1 VNILILAAG
10 PDQSTPDGGYPLC
23 LTEYNSVP
31 LIQYVLTTADRLGPR
46 NVIAM
51 FREQD
56 RSKYHLDSVV
66 SLVAKNSTILAIR
79 EPTQGAA
86 CTALLAIKHIDND
99 EELLIL
105 NGNELLDTDFR
116 PIVAAFRDRQLDAG
130 VVVFQSVHP
139 RYSYVRL
146 DDRGF
151 VIEASEKNPISNHA
165 TVGFYWFRRGADFV
179 RAAKSLIRK
188 DAHVN
193 GHFYICPTFNELILA
208 SKSIGVFP
216 VSSKAYHPL
225 KDERQLKQF
234 DQAATQRTKDEA

>member
-1 VNILILAAG
+1 
-10 PDQSTPDGGYPLC
+10 
-23 LTEYNSVP
+23 
-31 LIQYVLTTADRLGPR
+31 LIQYAVTTADRLGPR
-46 NVIAM
+46 NIIAM

-56 RSKYHLDSVV
+56 RSKYHLDNVV
-66 SLVAKNSTILAIR
+66 SLVAKQSTILTIR
-79 EPTQGAA
+79 EPTKGAA

-105 NGNELLDTDFR
+105 NGNELLDVDFG
-116 PIVAAFRDRQLDAG
+116 PIVADFRDRKLDAG

-146 DDRGF
+146 DDKGS
-151 VIEASEKNPISNHA
+151 VIEASEKNPISSHA
-165 TVGFYWFRRGADFV
+165 TVGFYWFWHGADFV

-193 GHFYICPTFNELILA
+193 GHFYICPTFNELILE
-208 SKSIGVFP
+208 SRSIGVFP
-216 VSSKAYHPL
+216 VSSTVYHPL

-234 DQAATQRTKDEA
+234 DQTRTQGTEG